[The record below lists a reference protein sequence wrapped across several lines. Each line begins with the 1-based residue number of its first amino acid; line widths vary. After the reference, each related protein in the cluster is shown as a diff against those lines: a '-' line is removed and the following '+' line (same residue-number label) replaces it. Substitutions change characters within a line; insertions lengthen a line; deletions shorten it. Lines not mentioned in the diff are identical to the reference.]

1 MLDKKTKKSRLHA
14 PYDFLFVCWL
24 FCTLFFFSKSSLLE
38 ITQWR
43 QTSPY
48 RLTDLLVPTMCTWL
62 VVRKVR
68 DKVARKL
75 IRCALCVLS
84 LGPPPPP
91 PIVFSFFSFDLLLY
105 ETRTKNTLTNTCYAD
120 EIEAPIQSNRKEWGL
135 RRSDSTQIIKLTL
148 NSLNKKVN
156 RYSIF
161 ILIMWFNQAG
171 LFSYS
176 ISASYSRDVCREM

>member
-1 MLDKKTKKSRLHA
+1 MLGKNKKQKRVHYKHRTI
-14 PYDFLFVCWL
+14 FCLFAGYFVP
-24 FCTLFFFSKSSLLE
+24 FFFSKSSLLE

-62 VVRKVR
+62 VVRRVR
-68 DKVARKL
+68 DKVVARKL

-84 LGPPPPP
+84 LDLPPPPP
-91 PIVFSFFSFDLLLY
+91 LFFLLH
-105 ETRTKNTLTNTCYAD
+105 ETRTKNTLTNTCYAG
-120 EIEAPIQSNRKEWGL
+120 EIKAPIQSNRKEWGL
-135 RRSDSTQIIKLTL
+135 RRSGSTQIIKLTL

>member
-1 MLDKKTKKSRLHA
+1 MLGKKNKKEYTTCTVRFS
-14 PYDFLFVCWL
+14 VCL
-24 FCTLFFFSKSSLLE
+24 LVILYFFFFSKSSLLE

-62 VVRKVR
+62 VVRRVR
-68 DKVARKL
+68 DKVVARKL

-84 LGPPPPP
+84 LDLPPPPP
-91 PIVFSFFSFDLLLY
+91 LFFLLH
-105 ETRTKNTLTNTCYAD
+105 ETRTKNTLTNTCYAG
-120 EIEAPIQSNRKEWGL
+120 EIKAPIQSNRKEWGL
-135 RRSDSTQIIKLTL
+135 RRSGSTQIIKLTL

>member
-1 MLDKKTKKSRLHA
+1 MLGKKNKKEYTTCTVRFS
-14 PYDFLFVCWL
+14 VCL
-24 FCTLFFFSKSSLLE
+24 LVILYFFFFSKSSLLE

-62 VVRKVR
+62 VVRRVR
-68 DKVARKL
+68 DKVVARKL

-84 LGPPPPP
+84 LDLPPPPP
-91 PIVFSFFSFDLLLY
+91 LFFLLH
-105 ETRTKNTLTNTCYAD
+105 ETRTKNTLTNTCYAG
-120 EIEAPIQSNRKEWGL
+120 EIKAPIQLNRKEWGL
-135 RRSDSTQIIKLTL
+135 RRSGSTQIIKLTL

>member
-1 MLDKKTKKSRLHA
+1 MHRTI
-14 PYDFLFVCWL
+14 FCLFAGYFVL
-24 FCTLFFFSKSSLLE
+24 FSFFQSLLE
-38 ITQWR
+38 ITRWR

-62 VVRKVR
+62 VVRRVR
-68 DKVARKL
+68 DKVVARKL

-84 LGPPPPP
+84 LDLPPPPP
-91 PIVFSFFSFDLLLY
+91 SFFLLH
-105 ETRTKNTLTNTCYAD
+105 ETRTKNTLTNTCYAG
-120 EIEAPIQSNRKEWGL
+120 EIKAPIQSNRKEWGL
-135 RRSDSTQIIKLTL
+135 RRSGSTQIIKLTL

>member
-1 MLDKKTKKSRLHA
+1 MLGKKNKKEYTTCTVRFS
-14 PYDFLFVCWL
+14 VCL
-24 FCTLFFFSKSSLLE
+24 LVILYPFFFSKSSLLE

-62 VVRKVR
+62 VVRRVR
-68 DKVARKL
+68 DKVVARKL

-84 LGPPPPP
+84 LDLPPPPP
-91 PIVFSFFSFDLLLY
+91 LFFLLH
-105 ETRTKNTLTNTCYAD
+105 ETRTKNTLTNTCYAG
-120 EIEAPIQSNRKEWGL
+120 EIKAPIQSNRKEWGL
-135 RRSDSTQIIKLTL
+135 RRSGSTQIIKLTL

>member
-1 MLDKKTKKSRLHA
+1 MLGKKNKKEYTTCTVRFS
-14 PYDFLFVCWL
+14 VCL
-24 FCTLFFFSKSSLLE
+24 LVILYFFFSKSSLLE

-62 VVRKVR
+62 VVRRVR
-68 DKVARKL
+68 DKVVARKL

-84 LGPPPPP
+84 LDLPPPPP
-91 PIVFSFFSFDLLLY
+91 LFFLLH
-105 ETRTKNTLTNTCYAD
+105 ETRTKNTLTNTCYAG
-120 EIEAPIQSNRKEWGL
+120 EIKAPIQSNRKEWGL
-135 RRSDSTQIIKLTL
+135 RRSGSTQIIKLTL

>member
-1 MLDKKTKKSRLHA
+1 MLGKKNKKEYTTCTVRFS
-14 PYDFLFVCWL
+14 VCL
-24 FCTLFFFSKSSLLE
+24 LVILYFFFFSKSSLLE

-62 VVRKVR
+62 VVRRVR
-68 DKVARKL
+68 DKVVARKL

-84 LGPPPPP
+84 LDLPPPPP
-91 PIVFSFFSFDLLLY
+91 LFFLLH
-105 ETRTKNTLTNTCYAD
+105 ETRTKNTLTNTCYAG
-120 EIEAPIQSNRKEWGL
+120 EIKAPIQSNRKEWGL
-135 RRSDSTQIIKLTL
+135 RRSGSTQIIKLTL

-176 ISASYSRDVCREM
+176 ISAYTREMSAAKCSINEEM

>member
-1 MLDKKTKKSRLHA
+1 MLGKKKKQKRVHYMHRTIFCLFAGYFVSF
-14 PYDFLFVCWL
+14 FL
-24 FCTLFFFSKSSLLE
+24 KSSLLE

-62 VVRKVR
+62 VVRRVR
-68 DKVARKL
+68 DKVVARKL

-84 LGPPPPP
+84 LDLPPPPP
-91 PIVFSFFSFDLLLY
+91 LFFLLH
-105 ETRTKNTLTNTCYAD
+105 ETRTKNTLTNTCYAG
-120 EIEAPIQSNRKEWGL
+120 EIKAPIQSNRKEWGL
-135 RRSDSTQIIKLTL
+135 RRSGSTQIIKLTL

-161 ILIMWFNQAG
+161 ILIMWFSQAG

>member
-1 MLDKKTKKSRLHA
+1 MLGKKNKKEYTTCTVRFS
-14 PYDFLFVCWL
+14 VCL
-24 FCTLFFFSKSSLLE
+24 LVILYPFFFSKSSLLE

-62 VVRKVR
+62 VVRRVRNKV
-68 DKVARKL
+68 VARKL

-84 LGPPPPP
+84 LDLPPPPP
-91 PIVFSFFSFDLLLY
+91 LFFLLH
-105 ETRTKNTLTNTCYAD
+105 ETRTKNTLTNTCYAG
-120 EIEAPIQSNRKEWGL
+120 EIKAPIQSNRKEWGL
-135 RRSDSTQIIKLTL
+135 RRSGSTQIIKLTL

>member
-1 MLDKKTKKSRLHA
+1 MLGKKNKKEYTTCTVRFS
-14 PYDFLFVCWL
+14 VCL
-24 FCTLFFFSKSSLLE
+24 LVILYFFFFSKSSLLE

-62 VVRKVR
+62 VVRRVR
-68 DKVARKL
+68 DKVVARKL

-84 LGPPPPP
+84 LDLPPPPP
-91 PIVFSFFSFDLLLY
+91 LFFLLH
-105 ETRTKNTLTNTCYAD
+105 ETRTKNTLTNTCYAG
-120 EIEAPIQSNRKEWGL
+120 EIKAPIQSNRKEWGL
-135 RRSDSTQIIKLTL
+135 RRSGSTQIIKLTL
-148 NSLNKKVN
+148 NPLNKKVN

>member
-1 MLDKKTKKSRLHA
+1 MLGKKKTKKSSLHA
-14 PYDFLFVCWL
+14 SYDFLFVCWL
-24 FCTLFFFSKSSLLE
+24 FCTFFLSKSSLLE

-62 VVRKVR
+62 VVPRVR
-68 DKVARKL
+68 DKVVARKL

-84 LGPPPPP
+84 LDLPPPPP
-91 PIVFSFFSFDLLLY
+91 SFFLLH
-105 ETRTKNTLTNTCYAD
+105 ETRTKNTLSNTCYAG
-120 EIEAPIQSNRKEWGL
+120 EIKAPIQSNRKEWGL
-135 RRSDSTQIIKLTL
+135 RRSGSTQIIKLTL

-161 ILIMWFNQAG
+161 ILIMWFSQAG

>member
-1 MLDKKTKKSRLHA
+1 MLGKKKTKKSTLHA

-24 FCTLFFFSKSSLLE
+24 FCTFFFSKSSLLE

-62 VVRKVR
+62 VVRRVR
-68 DKVARKL
+68 DKVVARKL

-84 LGPPPPP
+84 LDLPLPPP
-91 PIVFSFFSFDLLLY
+91 SFFLLH
-105 ETRTKNTLTNTCYAD
+105 ETRTKNTLTNTRYAG
-120 EIEAPIQSNRKEWGL
+120 EIKAPIQSNRKEWGL
-135 RRSDSTQIIKLTL
+135 RRSGSTQIIKLTL

>member
-1 MLDKKTKKSRLHA
+1 MLGKKKTKKSTLHA
-14 PYDFLFVCWL
+14 PVRFSVCL
-24 FCTLFFFSKSSLLE
+24 LVILYFFFFSKSSLLE

-62 VVRKVR
+62 VVRRVR
-68 DKVARKL
+68 DKVVARKL

-84 LGPPPPP
+84 LDLPPPPP
-91 PIVFSFFSFDLLLY
+91 LFFLLH
-105 ETRTKNTLTNTCYAD
+105 ETRTKNTLTNTCYAG
-120 EIEAPIQSNRKEWGL
+120 EIKAPIRSNRKEWGL
-135 RRSDSTQIIKLTL
+135 RRSGSTQIIKLTL

>member
-1 MLDKKTKKSRLHA
+1 MLGKKNKKEYTTCTVRFSVCLLVILY
-14 PYDFLFVCWL
+14 PFL
-24 FCTLFFFSKSSLLE
+24 FSKSSLLE

-62 VVRKVR
+62 VVRRVR
-68 DKVARKL
+68 DKVVARKL

-84 LGPPPPP
+84 LDLPPPPP
-91 PIVFSFFSFDLLLY
+91 LFFLLH
-105 ETRTKNTLTNTCYAD
+105 ETRTKNTLTNTCYAG
-120 EIEAPIQSNRKEWGL
+120 EIKAPIQSNRKEWGL
-135 RRSDSTQIIKLTL
+135 RRSGSTQIIKLTL

>member
-1 MLDKKTKKSRLHA
+1 MLGKKNKKEYTTCTVRFS
-14 PYDFLFVCWL
+14 VCL
-24 FCTLFFFSKSSLLE
+24 LVILYPFFSKSSLLE

-62 VVRKVR
+62 VVRRVR
-68 DKVARKL
+68 DKVVARKL
-75 IRCALCVLS
+75 IRCALGVLS
-84 LGPPPPP
+84 LPPTP
-91 PIVFSFFSFDLLLY
+91 SFFLLH
-105 ETRTKNTLTNTCYAD
+105 ETRTKNTLTNTCSAG
-120 EIEAPIQSNRKEWGL
+120 EIKAPIKSNRKEWGL

>member
-1 MLDKKTKKSRLHA
+1 MLGKKKKQKRVHYMHRTIFCLFA
-14 PYDFLFVCWL
+14 GYFVPFFL
-24 FCTLFFFSKSSLLE
+24 KSSLLE

-62 VVRKVR
+62 VVPRVR
-68 DKVARKL
+68 DKVVARKL

-84 LGPPPPP
+84 LDLPPPPP
-91 PIVFSFFSFDLLLY
+91 SFFLLH
-105 ETRTKNTLTNTCYAD
+105 ETRTKNTLTNTCYAG
-120 EIEAPIQSNRKEWGL
+120 EIKAPIQSNRKEWGL
-135 RRSDSTQIIKLTL
+135 RRSGSTQIIKLTL

>member
-1 MLDKKTKKSRLHA
+1 MHRTI
-14 PYDFLFVCWL
+14 FCLFAGYFV
-24 FCTLFFFSKSSLLE
+24 LFFFSKSSLLE

-62 VVRKVR
+62 VVRRVR
-68 DKVARKL
+68 DKVVARKL

-84 LGPPPPP
+84 LDLPPPLP
-91 PIVFSFFSFDLLLY
+91 SFFLLH
-105 ETRTKNTLTNTCYAD
+105 ETRTKNTLTNTCYAG
-120 EIEAPIQSNRKEWGL
+120 EIKAPIQSNRKEWGL
-135 RRSDSTQIIKLTL
+135 RRSGSTQIIKLTL
-148 NSLNKKVN
+148 NSFNKKVN

>member
-1 MLDKKTKKSRLHA
+1 MLGKKKQKRVHYMHRTIFS
-14 PYDFLFVCWL
+14 LFAGYFVP
-24 FCTLFFFSKSSLLE
+24 FFFSKSSLLE

-62 VVRKVR
+62 VVRRVR
-68 DKVARKL
+68 DKVVARKL

-84 LGPPPPP
+84 LDLPPPPP
-91 PIVFSFFSFDLLLY
+91 SFFLLH
-105 ETRTKNTLTNTCYAD
+105 ETRTKNTLTNTCYAG
-120 EIEAPIQSNRKEWGL
+120 EIKAPIQSNRKEWGL
-135 RRSDSTQIIKLTL
+135 RRSGSTQIIKLTL

>member
-1 MLDKKTKKSRLHA
+1 MLGKKNKKEYTTYTVRFS
-14 PYDFLFVCWL
+14 VCL
-24 FCTLFFFSKSSLLE
+24 LVILYFFFFFSKSSLLE

-62 VVRKVR
+62 VVRRVR
-68 DKVARKL
+68 DKVVARKL

-84 LGPPPPP
+84 LDLPPPPP
-91 PIVFSFFSFDLLLY
+91 SFFLLH
-105 ETRTKNTLTNTCYAD
+105 ETRTKNTLTNTCYAG
-120 EIEAPIQSNRKEWGL
+120 EIKAPIQLNRKEWGL
-135 RRSDSTQIIKLTL
+135 RRSGSTQIIKLTL

>member
-1 MLDKKTKKSRLHA
+1 MHRTI
-14 PYDFLFVCWL
+14 FCLFAGYFVP
-24 FCTLFFFSKSSLLE
+24 FFFFSKSSLLE

-48 RLTDLLVPTMCTWL
+48 RQTDLLVPTMYTWL
-62 VVRKVR
+62 VVRRVR
-68 DKVARKL
+68 DKVVARKL
-75 IRCALCVLS
+75 IDLS
-84 LGPPPPP
+84 LDLPPPPP
-91 PIVFSFFSFDLLLY
+91 SFFLLH
-105 ETRTKNTLTNTCYAD
+105 ETRTKNTLTNTCYAG
-120 EIEAPIQSNRKEWGL
+120 EIKAPIQSNRKEWGL
-135 RRSDSTQIIKLTL
+135 RRSGSTQIIKLTL

-176 ISASYSRDVCREM
+176 ISASYSKDVCREM